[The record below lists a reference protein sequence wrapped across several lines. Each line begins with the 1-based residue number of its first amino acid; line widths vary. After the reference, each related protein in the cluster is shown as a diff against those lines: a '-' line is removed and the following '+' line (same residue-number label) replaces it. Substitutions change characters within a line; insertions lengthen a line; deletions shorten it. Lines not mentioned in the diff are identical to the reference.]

1 MKQHTTQM
9 GGYTTEIRVAA
20 QICTLLNNRYGFRV
34 SRTNNTGAFDAKDA
48 EEEIIDLY
56 HAIAS
61 GQFSKD
67 HFRASVSEI
76 LNRSFRKTPSQIKGW
91 PDITG
96 FDSRG
101 KFGGIEIK
109 LGNDQMSVEQS
120 LFKKEVLSVG
130 GWYYEVRSFELFSRT
145 FADKYQ
151 HNHIPINKPLLPGL
165 KESRTGLTGKKQ
177 QIQLWQT
184 S

>member
-1 MKQHTTQM
+1 MKQHRTET
-9 GGYTTEIRVAA
+9 GGYTTEIRVAS

-48 EEEIIDLY
+48 EQEIVDLY
-56 HAIAS
+56 ESVKS
-61 GQFSKD
+61 GQFEKA

-76 LNRSFRKTPSQIKGW
+76 LKNSFRKTPSQIKGW

-101 KFGGIEIK
+101 RFGGIEIK
-109 LGNDQMSVEQS
+109 LGYDEMSAEQS
-120 LFKKEVLSVG
+120 LFKKEVLASG

-151 HNHIPINKPLLPGL
+151 YNHIPLNKLLLPGL
-165 KESRTGLTGKKQ
+165 KESRTGQTGKKQ
-177 QIQLWQT
+177 QLQLWQT

>member
-1 MKQHTTQM
+1 MKQHRTDT

-34 SRTNNTGAFDAKDA
+34 RRTNTTGAFDTTDV
-48 EEEIIDLY
+48 EQEIVDLY
-56 HAIAS
+56 EAIVS
-61 GQFSKD
+61 GQLAKA

-76 LNRSFRKTPSQIKGW
+76 LKKGFRQSPVQIKGW
-91 PDITG
+91 PDVSG

-101 KFGGIEIK
+101 RFGGIEIK
-109 LGNDQMSVEQS
+109 LGYDQMRPEQE
-120 LFKKEVLSVG
+120 LFKKEVLATG
-130 GWYYEVRSFELFSRT
+130 GWYYEVRDFELFSRT

-177 QIQLWQT
+177 QLQLWQT